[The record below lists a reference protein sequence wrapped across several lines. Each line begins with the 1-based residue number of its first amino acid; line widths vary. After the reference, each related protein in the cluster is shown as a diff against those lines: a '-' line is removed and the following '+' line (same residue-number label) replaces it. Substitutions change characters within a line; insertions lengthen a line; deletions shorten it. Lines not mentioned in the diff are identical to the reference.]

1 MVTVSKKNIQ
11 QTLKDGFNYADWLAR
26 VGVDRSPDELQQLD
40 SVYHLMEGVVE
51 HQQHLS
57 GESELLRALNISEIL
72 AGLGVDTETLLA
84 AMAHGL
90 LSVSVIT
97 LEEIKKQFGD
107 TVANLVD
114 GVNKMQ
120 IVDSYQIHDTN
131 KSYDKQH
138 MESVRKLLLA
148 LAQDVR
154 VVLIKLAERLQV
166 MRYMRNLAE
175 PVQRELAK
183 ETKDIYAPMASRL
196 GIWQL
201 KWELEDLAF
210 RYLEPDAYQKVAAML
225 DERRVDRENYIK
237 KATRSLEKELK
248 KSGIEAE
255 VTGRPKHIFSIW
267 SKMKQKEVGF
277 SEVFDVRATR
287 VLVNNVANCYA
298 VLGIVHSMWQ
308 PIRSEFD
315 DYIATPKR
323 NNYQSLHTAVVGPEN
338 KTLEIQI
345 RSHEMHQ
352 HCEYGV
358 ASHWRYKDGGKQ
370 DRKYQEK
377 IAWLRQLLEYKDTE
391 SDDEMVDHFNSEIF
405 DDRVYLLTPKGNVVD
420 LPRGAT
426 ALDFAYSIHTEV
438 GHHFRGAKA
447 DGKIIPLSYEL
458 QNGQKIEILTSK
470 SSSPSRDWLN
480 PHLGFA
486 KSAKTRSK
494 IRLWFKQ
501 QDYNENVSQGRDV
514 LDRELHRLGV
524 TDMQRESLVEHFNVK
539 NFDDFLAAIGRGEIT
554 AVQIAGSVYKHIL
567 PKQVKQKVV
576 APIPLFGKRVPSDSS
591 ASVQIMGVGGLT
603 TKMARCCKPLPFD
616 AITGYITRGRGVTVH
631 RRDCPNLL
639 RLQMQERERLIEV
652 AWGDDTAETYPV
664 DISIQAFD
672 RQGLLRDITN
682 VLTNTQLNVM
692 SVNTHTNKKTY
703 MAEMTFSLEVE
714 DVDQLS
720 RALAKIE
727 QLPNVMEVSRKKG

>member
-631 RRDCPNLL
+631 RGDCPNLL

>member
-1 MVTVSKKNIQ
+1 MVTVSKINIQ

-26 VGVDRSPDELQQLD
+26 VGVDRSSDELQRLD

-57 GESELLRALNISEIL
+57 GESELLRALNITEIL

-90 LSVSVIT
+90 LLVSVIT

-114 GVNKMQ
+114 GANKMQ
-120 IVDSYQIHDTN
+120 IVDSYQIHDTS

-154 VVLIKLAERLQV
+154 VVVIKLAERLQI
-166 MRYMRNLAE
+166 MRYVRNLAE

-210 RYLEPDAYQKVAAML
+210 RYLETDAYQKVAAML

-287 VLVNNVANCYA
+287 VLVNNVADCYA

-345 RSHEMHQ
+345 RSHEMHR

-567 PKQVKQKVV
+567 PKQVKQK
-576 APIPLFGKRVPSDSS
+576 AAEPIPLFGKRVPSDSS

-616 AITGYITRGRGVTVH
+616 PITGYITRGRGVTVH

-682 VLTNTQLNVM
+682 VLTNTQLNVL

>member
-1 MVTVSKKNIQ
+1 VVTVNKINIQ

-26 VGVDRSPDELQQLD
+26 VGADRSPAELQQID

-57 GESELLRALNISEIL
+57 GESELRRALNIAEIL
-72 AGLGVDTETLLA
+72 AALGVDTETLLA

-90 LSVSVIT
+90 LLVSVIT
-97 LEEIKKQFGD
+97 LDEIKIQFGD
-107 TVANLVD
+107 PVGNLVD
-114 GVNKMQ
+114 GAHKMR
-120 IVDSYQIHDTN
+120 IVDSYHIHDSN
-131 KSYDKQH
+131 KSYDQQH

-154 VVLIKLAERLQV
+154 VVLIKLAERLQI
-166 MRYMRNLAE
+166 MRSMRNLAE

-201 KWELEDLAF
+201 KWELEDLSF
-210 RYLEPDAYQKVAAML
+210 RYLEPEAYQKVAAML

-237 KATRSLEKELK
+237 TAAQSLEKELK
-248 KSGIEAE
+248 NAGIEAE
-255 VTGRPKHIFSIW
+255 VTGRPKHIYSIW
-267 SKMKQKEVGF
+267 CKMKQKEVGF

-287 VLVNNVANCYA
+287 VLVNNVADCYA
-298 VLGIVHSMWQ
+298 VLGIVHSKWQ
-308 PIRSEFD
+308 PVRSEFD

-345 RSHEMHQ
+345 RSHEMHR

-370 DRKYQEK
+370 DQKYQDK
-377 IAWLRQLLEYKDTE
+377 IAWLRQLLEYKDTD
-391 SDDEMVDHFNSEIF
+391 SDDEMVDHFKSEIF

-458 QNGQKIEILTSK
+458 QNGQKVEILTSK

-486 KSAKTRSK
+486 KSARTLSK

-501 QDYNENVSQGRDV
+501 QDYKENVSQGRDV
-514 LDRELHRLGV
+514 LERELHRLGV
-524 TDMQRESLVEHFNVK
+524 TDMLRESLVEHFNVK
-539 NFDDFLAAIGRGEIT
+539 SFDDFVAAIGRGDIT
-554 AVQIAGSVYKHIL
+554 TAQIAGSVNKHIL
-567 PKQVKQKVV
+567 PKQKVSP
-576 APIPLFGKRVPSDSS
+576 PIPLFGKRVPSDASG
-591 ASVQIMGVGGLT
+591 SVQIMGVGGLT
-603 TKMARCCKPLPFD
+603 TKTARCCKPLPFD
-616 AITGYITRGRGVTVH
+616 EITGYITRGRGVTVH
-631 RRDCPNLL
+631 RQDCPNLL
-639 RLQMQERERLIEV
+639 RLQTQEYERLIEV

-720 RALAKIE
+720 RALTKIE
-727 QLPNVMEVSRKKG
+727 QLPNVMEVSRKKA